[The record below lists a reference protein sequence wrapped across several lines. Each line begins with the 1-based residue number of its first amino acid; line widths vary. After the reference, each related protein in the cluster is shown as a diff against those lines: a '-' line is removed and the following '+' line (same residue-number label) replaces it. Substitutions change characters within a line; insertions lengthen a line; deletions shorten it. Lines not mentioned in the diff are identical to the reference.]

1 MSYDSKKR
9 IMPIEKILSS
19 IDNLLTESREQK
31 FKSKL
36 GRKIKDSIFTQEIL
50 SRLNECDFIEVAEE
64 QDNIIKLFESIFPI
78 FIKRDNIIF
87 RLYKHK
93 IEVDLSDEMKDRYI
107 YMFSDGRFTS
117 GLFQCYSMSQD
128 EYVYGIKKIIDVIPM
143 MKKEL
148 ITTIEHFKNNF
159 ENNKDKMCNIQH
171 RETLAEKNYNE
182 LSLYLSEKNSH
193 NMES

>member
-78 FIKRDNIIF
+78 FIKKDNTIF

-143 MKKEL
+143 MRKEL
-148 ITTIEHFKNNF
+148 ITTIEYFKNNF
-159 ENNKDKMCNIQH
+159 KNSKDKMCSIQD
-171 RETLAEKNYNE
+171 RESLAEKNYNE